1 MVKRIAIVGAGA
13 WASAMHLPACRRLR
27 EQGLAEYCSVCDCDQ
42 AKAQRAADLLGAKP
56 YADLALMLAAEKPD
70 GLIILVKPDATPH
83 LIQTAIDRRLPFLT
97 EKPPATSV
105 SVHQRLM
112 EAAGDLPHV
121 IAYNRR
127 FTPYVTK
134 AREWIGQRSIQS
146 VEASLCRFRR
156 LDADFTSTAVHAID
170 AALFLAGGRIA
181 EARIETNRRD
191 AVTNLFLAAW
201 TADDCHISLVV
212 TPHSGFSD
220 EEYTLRTTS
229 RNARVVH
236 PQDEERTGQ
245 VCLFEDDQLR
255 ADLSAH
261 DFGMEDLPSVSGIL
275 AEQRHFIELLEE
287 NCASLATLRDTLNTQ
302 IIREACGCL
311 PVDKARN
318 VKEIVF

>member
-1 MVKRIAIVGAGA
+1 VVKRIAIVGAGA
-13 WASAMHLPACRRLR
+13 WASAMHFPACRRLR
-27 EQGLAEYCSVCDCDQ
+27 EQGLAEYCGVCDCDQ
-42 AKAQRAADLLGAKP
+42 SKAQRAADLLDGKP
-56 YADLALMLAAEKPD
+56 YTELAQMLASERPD

-127 FTPYVTK
+127 FTPYVAK
-134 AREWIGQRSIQS
+134 AREWIDQRSLQS

-170 AALFLAGGRIA
+170 AALFLAGSRVA
-181 EARIETNRRD
+181 EARIEAVRRD
-191 AVTNLFLAAW
+191 SVTNLFLSAW
-201 TADDCHISLVV
+201 TVDNCHISLVV
-212 TPHSGFSD
+212 TPNSGFND

-236 PQDEERTGQ
+236 PQDDKHTGR
-245 VCLFEDDQLR
+245 VCLFEDGQLR
-255 ADLSAH
+255 EDLSAR
-261 DFGMEDLPSVSGIL
+261 DIGMEDLPSVSGIVG
-275 AEQRHFIELLEE
+275 EQRHFIGLLEGR
-287 NCASLATLRDTLNTQ
+287 CASMATLRDTLNTQ
-302 IIREACGCL
+302 IIREACAGL
-311 PVDKARN
+311 RDGKPREL
-318 VKEIVF
+318 KEIAF